1 MKAEISYRKIANLP
15 KLAWL
20 ASLDLDSNG
29 LMVIHGSAVEC
40 HDHWMVEGVWDGEFS
55 LGDFHRCEN
64 FFGSGLRIEGETI
77 HFVPSSA
84 LVDRLIYCTHR
95 RNLIV
100 SNSLV
105 LLLAFTGAHLD
116 RSHDYGKEVKAILK
130 GVKDYE
136 KKFVVEHPEI
146 ESFFQVYHEN
156 IVVRDGEVSFESRTR
171 VREIDSFEEYHK
183 LLTDALLRI
192 KNNYESRIRRVG
204 VSAFTTLSSG
214 YDSPAVSTLVRD
226 LGVTTAFSSRKAYN
240 IDRIRGWV
248 TRQGIDDGKPLA
260 DVLGLTIIHLDPAR
274 SSVSEDELYFLAA
287 GSPMA
292 LVIFHSMAKYIEKNC
307 ESAVVFTGFH
317 GGTVW
322 NVNLEEKYRSDQ
334 IARDVHAGFSLSEV
348 RLKSGFINVAVPF
361 MYARSVQ
368 SIVSISLS
376 PEMEPW
382 RQHKSY
388 DRPIPRRIVEI
399 AGVNRAL
406 FGQVKKHVA
415 ERYNYPRNRSLRRE
429 FLNFLRQEHGLSPAF
444 VFAYVTINNI
454 AYLRVINR
462 VLRTLKRRHGA
473 QRLRFA
479 REFDFPYLLRTWA
492 TASLRQKMAEELR
505 RNAATL
511 Q

>member
-1 MKAEISYRKIANLP
+1 MEAEISYRKIANLP

-20 ASLDLDSNG
+20 ASLDLDSNR

-55 LGDFHRCEN
+55 LGDFHRSEN
-64 FFGSGLRIEGETI
+64 FFGSGLRIVGDTI
-77 HFVPSSA
+77 YFVPSSA
-84 LVDRLIYCTHR
+84 LVDRLVYCTHR

-100 SNSLV
+100 SNSLI
-105 LLLAFTGAHLD
+105 LLLAFTGARLD
-116 RSHDYGKEVKAILK
+116 PSHDYDKELKTILK
-130 GVKDYE
+130 GVKEYQ

-156 IVVRDGEVSFESRTR
+156 IVVKDGEVTFELRTR
-171 VREIDSFEEYHK
+171 VREIGSFEEYHN
-183 LLTDALLRI
+183 LLTDALFRI
-192 KNNYESRIRRVG
+192 KSNYESRLRRTG

-226 LGVTTAFSSRKAYN
+226 LGVSTAFSSSKAYD

-248 TRQGIDDGKPLA
+248 TGHGIDDGKPMA
-260 DVLGLTIIHLDPAR
+260 DALGLTIIHLDPAR

-287 GSPMA
+287 SSPRVLA
-292 LVIFHSMAKYIEKNC
+292 IFHSMAKYIEKNC

-317 GGTVW
+317 GGTLW
-322 NVNLEEKYRSDQ
+322 NVNLREEFRNDQ
-334 IARDVHAGFSLSEV
+334 IMRDLHAGFSLSEV

-368 SIVSISLS
+368 SIVRISLS
-376 PEMEPW
+376 PEMQPW
-382 RQHKSY
+382 RQHNTY
-388 DRPIPRRIVEI
+388 DGPIARRIVES
-399 AGVNRAL
+399 AGVKRAL

-415 ERYNYPRNRSLRRE
+415 ERYSYPRNRSLRRE
-429 FLNFLRQEHGLSPAF
+429 FFKFLRQEHGLSPAF
-444 VFAYVTINNI
+444 VFAYVMSNNF
-454 AYLRVINR
+454 AVINKM
-462 VLRTLKRRHGA
+462 LRMLRRSYNVPP
-473 QRLRFA
+473 LRFA

-492 TASLRQKMAEELR
+492 TASLRQKMAEELQR
-505 RNAATL
+505 SAPTL